1 MWVKL
6 GVPEGGLPDVVV
18 LREGDVAL
26 VGREPDEASVDVPV
40 TTVRVVPS
48 ALVSGSHA
56 LLWVD
61 GDALHVR
68 DLGSKNGTFLKV
80 ERGATATTRGGDN
93 AEVLLASPRVTPRAP
108 LRDVA
113 FTPGDL
119 AAFVEALRGAV
130 QQWLIERGYSVT
142 VRVARAEPDVVAVAS
157 NDDEFSVPVSEG
169 ITLRVIDDDDGR
181 TRLRWDGVKAEL
193 FAGVYEQTAR
203 WRACQGARSE
213 GPMALAS
220 PRAERA
226 LREVLDAAKA
236 RAPLVLVGETGS
248 GKTSLAAMYAGRDAG
263 RGRRGRTGGAPFV
276 TVHCSHLDAP
286 LAHATL
292 FGALR
297 GSYTSAERTQLGA
310 VRHADG
316 GVLFLDDI
324 DALPLETQ
332 AKLLRFLDD
341 GEYVPL
347 GHSARDPL
355 VADVRVVGGSARR
368 PARRGPREDLP
379 RGPAGACTW
388 ARWCTC
394 RRCARRPEDIE
405 RILQQSPGEASPPTA
420 DEPQHAR
427 SVYARLSPGALD
439 FLLRQYT
446 WGGNFRE
453 YLRLRPRVATERPSD
468 GAIEGASSV
477 PVLSGDLAGAPTPAL
492 ERPDAQGRFDAALA
506 ESLAWW
512 RAVEGEAPER
522 FDELEALLRGPT
534 SSRPSSPTPSTSP
547 TRPSAPT
554 SSTATAGTAWG
565 ATSPRSSASSTTT
578 SRCAR
583 ACGVSRRANGDPAR

>member
-1 MWVKL
+1 MRVKL

-56 LLWVD
+56 LLWVE
-61 GDALHVR
+61 GDALYVR

-80 ERGATATTRGGDN
+80 ERGATATTRGGDS

-119 AAFVEALRGAV
+119 GAFVEALRGEV

-142 VRVARAEPDVVAVAS
+142 VRVARAEPDVVAITPD
-157 NDDEFSVPVSEG
+157 DDEFSVPVSEG
-169 ITLRVIDDDDGR
+169 LTLRVIDDDHGR
-181 TRLRWDGVKAEL
+181 TRLRWDGVKPEL
-193 FAGVYEQTAR
+193 FAGVHEQTAR
-203 WRACQGARSE
+203 WRACQGARSD

-220 PRAERA
+220 PRAQRA

-324 DALPLETQ
+324 GALPIETQ

-355 VADVRVVGGSARR
+355 VADVRVVVGTHADLRAAVR
-368 PARRGPREDLP
+368 AKTFREDLYW
-379 RGPAGACTW
+379 RLHMGAVVHVPPL
-388 ARWCTC
+388 RE
-394 RRCARRPEDIE
+394 RPEDIE
-405 RILQQSPGEASPPTA
+405 RILQQSPGEASPPTG
-420 DEPQHAR
+420 DEPRHAT

-453 YLRLRPRVATERPSD
+453 CLRFCARVRMAPPGVSLGREHCEAILREASLDPDSLRRTSPATQALASD
-468 GAIEGASSV
+468 FEH
-477 PVLSGDLAGAPTPAL
+477 AL
-492 ERPDAQGRFDAALA
+492 EQAVQWWI
-506 ESLAWW
+506 ES
-512 RAVEGEAPER
+512 EGSAPAR
-522 FDELEALLRGPT
+522 FDELGRFCDSYLKSTFVAHSLALTEADVRPEAFDRDRRLRLGCDLT
-534 SSRPSSPTPSTSP
+534 TLKRKIDDYIAL
-547 TRPSAPT
+547 RQ
-554 SSTATAGTAWG
+554 GR
-565 ATSPRSSASSTTT
+565 ATSDD
-578 SRCAR
+578 
-583 ACGVSRRANGDPAR
+583 V